1 MNKLSTGFIN
11 YICEIAIFFAMKIH
25 QNAFPKMVKK
35 SIYGSGCPRNLLFT
49 PK

>member
-1 MNKLSTGFIN
+1 MIHWNYVWDFILIL
-11 YICEIAIFFAMKIH
+11 YWCYRDIR
-25 QNAFPKMVKK
+25 MVKK